1 MGNTIIILFW
11 LSVGLLLYTYLGYG
25 VLMAALVKIKTKLK
39 GKQVVKLMDNFP
51 SVSLVIPAYN
61 EENYI
66 REKIINSLGL
76 HYPAKK
82 LDIVVVTDG
91 SNDLT
96 PDIVRQYPGVRLLH
110 KASRKGKIHA
120 MHRTMKCI
128 QSDIVV
134 FSDANTSL
142 NASALLHLVKHYQD
156 PKVGAVAGEKR
167 IKLNAEESANGA
179 GEGIYWR
186 YESWLKRLD
195 SAFHSVVG
203 AAGELFSLRT
213 KLYEE
218 VPNNAI
224 LDDFMLSMRVAQKG
238 YLVKY
243 EPQAQAWEKPS
254 NSVKEEFKRKIRIC
268 AGGIQSILWLLPLL
282 NIFRHGWLSFQ
293 YVSHRV
299 LRWTLAPLA
308 LVLAFVTNGW
318 LALTPSASSALFAAC
333 WMLQISFYILALG
346 GWRVRN
352 KSFKIKGLFVPY
364 YFVVM
369 NLSVFLG
376 FWRYLK
382 GQQSVVWEKAQ
393 RRA

>member
-1 MGNTIIILFW
+1 MIILFW

-25 VLMAALVKIKTKLK
+25 AVMAMLVKLKTRLR
-39 GKQVVKLMDNFP
+39 GKTAVKLMEDFP

-82 LDIVVVTDG
+82 LDIIVVTDG

-96 PDIVRQYPGVRLLH
+96 PDIVRQYPEVRLLH

-128 QSDIVV
+128 HSDIVV
-134 FSDANTSL
+134 FSDANTTL
-142 NASALLHLVKHYQD
+142 NPGALLHLVKHYQD

-167 IKLNAEESANGA
+167 IKLKAEESANGA

-186 YESWLKRLD
+186 YESWLKRMD

-213 KLYEE
+213 NLYEE

-243 EPQAQAWEKPS
+243 EPEAQAWETPS
-254 NSVKEEFKRKIRIC
+254 SSVKEEFKRKIRIC

-282 NIFRHGWLSFQ
+282 NIFRYGWLSFQ

-308 LVLAFVTNGW
+308 LVLAFVANGW
-318 LALTPSASSALFAAC
+318 LAFTSSPLFALL
-333 WMLQISFYILALG
+333 WGLQISFYVLALG

-352 KSFKIKGLFVPY
+352 RSFKIKGLFVPY

-376 FWRYLK
+376 LWRYLK

>member
-1 MGNTIIILFW
+1 MIILFW
-11 LSVGLLLYTYLGYG
+11 LSVGLLFYTYLGYG
-25 VLMAALVKIKTKLK
+25 AVMAILVKIKTRLQ
-39 GKQVVKLMDNFP
+39 GKKEVKLMDNFP

-96 PDIVRQYPGVRLLH
+96 PDIVRQYPDVRLLH
-110 KASRKGKIHA
+110 KAGRKGKIHA

-128 QSDIVV
+128 HSDIVV
-134 FSDANTSL
+134 FSDANTTL
-142 NASALLHLVKHYQD
+142 NPGALLHLVKHYQD

-167 IKLNAEESANGA
+167 IKLKAEESANGA

-186 YESWLKRLD
+186 YESWLKRMD

-213 KLYEE
+213 SLYEE

-243 EPQAQAWEKPS
+243 EPEAQAWETPS
-254 NSVKEEFKRKIRIC
+254 SSVKEEFKRKIRIC

-282 NIFRHGWLSFQ
+282 NIVRYGWLSFQ

-308 LVLAFVTNGW
+308 LVLAFVANGW
-318 LALTPSASSALFAAC
+318 LAFSSSALFSAF
-333 WMLQISFYILALG
+333 WVLQIGFYILAFG
-346 GWRVRN
+346 GWQVRN
-352 KSFKIKGLFVPY
+352 RSFKIKGLFVPY

>member
-1 MGNTIIILFW
+1 MENTIIILFW
-11 LSVGLLLYTYLGYG
+11 LSIGLLLYTYLGYG
-25 VLMAALVKIKTKLK
+25 VLMAALVKLKQVLKGSEKLK
-39 GKQVVKLMDNFP
+39 PMQDFP
-51 SVSLVIPAYN
+51 TVTLVIPAYN
-61 EENYI
+61 EESYI

-76 HYPAKK
+76 HYPAQK

-96 PDIVRQYPGVRLLH
+96 PDIVRQYAGVRLLH

-120 MHRTMKCI
+120 MHRALKCI
-128 QSDIVV
+128 HSDIVV

-142 NASALLHLVKHYQD
+142 NPGALLHLVKHYQN

-167 IKLNAEESANGA
+167 IKLNEQESANGA

-186 YESWLKRLD
+186 YESWLKQMD
-195 SAFHSVVG
+195 SKFHSVVG

-218 VPNNAI
+218 IPSNAI

-243 EPQAQAWEKPS
+243 EPKAQAWETPS
-254 NSVKEEFKRKIRIC
+254 SSVKEEFKRKIRIC

-282 NIFRHGWLSFQ
+282 NIFRYGWLSFQ

-308 LVLAFVTNGW
+308 LVTAFVLNGW
-318 LALTPSASSALFAAC
+318 LAFNFSLIFTIF
-333 WMLQISFYILALG
+333 WGLQITFYVLALG
-346 GWRVRN
+346 GWWVR
-352 KSFKIKGLFVPY
+352 KQPFKIKGLFVPY

-376 FWRYLK
+376 LWRYLK

-393 RRA
+393 RRT